1 MELIRDESNNY
12 AQLVMDPTKFEKWD
26 PITTEELE
34 ACFGFNLLMGLTPR
48 PSVSDFWAKDLA
60 FHHPIIA
67 DRISRD
73 RYRDVIRFTHYV
85 DNSTLAA
92 PGTPKHDRLGKIR
105 PLLEH
110 LQERF
115 KSVYNPGR
123 EVAVDEAMIKFQGHS
138 SLKQYIKNKP
148 VKRGIKVWVL
158 ADSANG
164 YFSRLEVYTG
174 RKGKTPEHGLGAR
187 VVMTLTSDFQQR
199 WHRAFFDNFFT
210 SKALLA
216 ELEKVKV
223 YGCGTARSDR
233 KGFPV
238 QLKKPQ
244 FTNR

>member
-1 MELIRDESNNY
+1 M
-12 AQLVMDPTKFEKWD
+12 
-26 PITTEELE
+26 
-34 ACFGFNLLMGLTPR
+34 ACGRLTPR
-48 PSVSDFWAKDLA
+48 PSVSDFWSKDLA

-67 DRISRD
+67 ERISRD
-73 RYRDVIRFTHYV
+73 RYRDIIRFTHYV

-92 PGTPKHDRLGKIR
+92 PGTLEYDRLGKVR

-115 KSVYNPGR
+115 RSVYNPGR
-123 EVAVDEAMIKFQGHS
+123 EVAVDEAMIKFQGRS

-148 VKRGIKVWVL
+148 VKREIKVWVL

-174 RKGKTPEHGLGAR
+174 RKGNSPEHGLGAK

-199 WHRAFFDNFFT
+199 WHRVYFDNFFT
-210 SKALLA
+210 SKALLS

-223 YGCGTARSDR
+223 YGCVTAR
-233 KGFPV
+233 
-238 QLKKPQ
+238 
-244 FTNR
+244 